1 MHAIAIHGGAG
12 TLSSAQL
19 TPESDRA
26 YRAGLQGAVRA
37 GFEVLDKGGSS
48 LDAVTVAVQAL
59 EDDPLFNAGRGA
71 VLSADGTHELDASI
85 MDGRNLA
92 AGAVTGVRTVRNP
105 IVLARLGME
114 RSPHG
119 MLAGEGAEDFPR

>member
-12 TLSSAQL
+12 TLSADQL

-26 YRAGLQGAVRA
+26 YRAGLERALRA
-37 GFEVLDKGGSS
+37 GFAVLDCGGTS

-71 VLSADGTHELDASI
+71 VL
-85 MDGRNLA
+85 A
-92 AGAVTGVRTVRNP
+92 ATACTNSTRRSWTVATCAP
-105 IVLARLGME
+105 AR
-114 RSPHG
+114 
-119 MLAGEGAEDFPR
+119 